1 MKGRGLRVVVR
12 LRATGSRLVRYVY
25 GSAAAHG
32 VAVAVILLV
41 PMTRHRAAPDMGAT
55 VVALAGPIGGS
66 TVAAPKPAAAAPA
79 APKAPPA
86 PAPKEAHAVKEV
98 PVPKPKTPVEKPKKP
113 PTKPDATK
121 EPEAEPQATPPSA
134 TPESGHG
141 GGPAGAHGAGPAA
154 TSTGVTASLGS
165 GDPSLGWYGA
175 AVKAALESAWIKPY
189 LEDQGQVVSVVV
201 AFDIAR
207 NGTTRNLHVV
217 TSSGVPSL
225 DRSALRAVMEAS
237 PLPALPPTWSEEVLP
252 ATMRFDLNPEAQ

>member
-1 MKGRGLRVVVR
+1 MKRRGLRVVVR

-32 VAVAVILLV
+32 LLVAVIVLV
-41 PMTRHRAAPDMGAT
+41 PLTRRSTAPPMDAT

-66 TVAAPKPAAAAPA
+66 SVAAPKPVAAASAAPKPAA
-79 APKAPPA
+79 PP
-86 PAPKEAHAVKEV
+86 PPKEAHAVKEI
-98 PVPKPKTPVEKPKKP
+98 PAPKTKAPVDKPKKTP
-113 PTKPDATK
+113 PKP
-121 EPEAEPQATPPSA
+121 EPAAEPQTESAPAPPTHAAETGNAGTGAAT
-134 TPESGHG
+134 
-141 GGPAGAHGAGPAA
+141 HGAGPAA
-154 TSTGVTASLGS
+154 ATTGVTASLGS

-207 NGTTRNLHVV
+207 NGATKNLRVV
-217 TSSGVPSL
+217 TSSGIPSL

-237 PLPALPPTWSEEVLP
+237 PLPALPPTWNEEVLP
-252 ATMRFDLNPEAQ
+252 ATMRFDLSPEGH